1 MLRTYI
7 PKNCF
12 GADVVVV
19 PAAGARVVAL
29 ARMRTPCRRGR
40 GRVRVLEKASSPTLV
55 VAVAGRG
62 QRRSKGAL
70 WPGRPRRRRR
80 ARRPA
85 TATCV
90 ARACVGSRAPCLCKL
105 SLDAVKKK
113 SDLSFCAGSRPP
125 AKSRRSR
132 RSYRHGHPCIWAP
145 PSHLGT
151 THRLVLHAAPRR
163 KKKNKKKEIL
173 FTARSRQLG

>member
-1 MLRTYI
+1 LRWRG
-7 PKNCF
+7 CGRRVAVAV
-12 GADVVVV
+12 GAS
-19 PAAGARVVAL
+19 GSWKKL
-29 ARMRTPCRRGR
+29 
-40 GRVRVLEKASSPTLV
+40 LV

-85 TATCV
+85 TTTATCV

-132 RSYRHGHPCIWAP
+132 RSYRHGHPCMNASGHPLLIWALLTA
-145 PSHLGT
+145 SCYT
-151 THRLVLHAAPRR
+151 PRR
-163 KKKNKKKEIL
+163 AVKKRTRRKRFFL
-173 FTARSRQLG
+173 PRVVGSLAS

>member
-1 MLRTYI
+1 
-7 PKNCF
+7 
-12 GADVVVV
+12 
-19 PAAGARVVAL
+19 
-29 ARMRTPCRRGR
+29 MRTPCRRGR

-85 TATCV
+85 TTTATCV